1 MGYRFNID
9 NYYAVKK
16 KGNYP
21 WPCASEPK
29 RTIELF
35 TSDVLTTSEDG
46 TFTVHT
52 GICCF
57 GIHLT
62 KKQVT
67 FVKKTAKLQII

>member
-35 TSDVLTTSEDG
+35 TSDVLTTSGDG

-52 GICCF
+52 GICCTN
-57 GIHLT
+57 ICLT
-62 KKQVT
+62 KKQVK
-67 FVKKTAKLQII
+67 FVKKSVALEIA